1 MENLPMVISSTTKLG
16 QAIRYYPSSTCT
28 ILTSEITSSMLPGK
42 FASRVAYSALAIC
55 SDRGSLLSCDDNVKR
70 FWLELGIDGWRLD
83 CAADISPEFWNDFR
97 RVCQETRPG
106 SVLIGEIIHGDYN
119 SWVDD
124 YHRLHSATNYQ
135 LYKPLWS
142 CLKDRNFFELRHNI
156 ERDEHLYGEKVLMNF
171 IGNHDVDRVLSI
183 LNDDRQLAMLATV
196 LLFTMKGTPCLYYA
210 DECFMGG
217 KKQHGGD
224 ASLRQPMPYPGD
236 HSWDRTLFEVTK
248 HLTHL
253 RKNFPATRYGGI
265 TIVWNNDTS
274 IVYHRRMND
283 QAVAVVMNCGESPAT
298 AEVGIENAH
307 EYQWHPHIGVD
318 GNGPWSRPMHVT
330 VGPKSARIFCGST
343 IKGK

>member
-142 CLKDRNFFELRHNI
+142 CLKDRNFFELRCGI
-156 ERDEHLYGEKVLMNF
+156 
-171 IGNHDVDRVLSI
+171 
-183 LNDDRQLAMLATV
+183 
-196 LLFTMKGTPCLYYA
+196 
-210 DECFMGG
+210 
-217 KKQHGGD
+217 
-224 ASLRQPMPYPGD
+224 ASPP
-236 HSWDRTLFEVTK
+236 V
-248 HLTHL
+248 
-253 RKNFPATRYGGI
+253 
-265 TIVWNNDTS
+265 
-274 IVYHRRMND
+274 
-283 QAVAVVMNCGESPAT
+283 
-298 AEVGIENAH
+298 
-307 EYQWHPHIGVD
+307 
-318 GNGPWSRPMHVT
+318 SR
-330 VGPKSARIFCGST
+330 
-343 IKGK
+343 